1 MSVFSNRRVSWTSI
15 AIIVGLPVL
24 LAFLAWLIWILS
36 DPVKWCSV
44 RVADTKLATSSIN
57 DCTSIEM
64 ELIKW
69 LGWTAVGLLGVVAIA
84 FLTIVTRDLR
94 AGVTAEGW
102 GFKFRTGDDAGKA
115 ADQVAGA
122 AADAAADI
130 KDNVA

>member
-1 MSVFSNRRVSWTSI
+1 MSVFTNRRVSWTSI

-44 RVADTKLATSSIN
+44 RVADTKLATSSIA

-84 FLTIVTRDLR
+84 FLTIVTRDLK
-94 AGVTAEGW
+94 AKIDAEGW
-102 GFKFRTGDDAGKA
+102 GLKLRTGGDAGEA

-130 KDNVA
+130 KSGVA

>member
-24 LAFLAWLIWILS
+24 LAVLTWLIWILS

-44 RVADTKLATSSIN
+44 RVADTRLATSSIN

-69 LGWTAVGLLGVVAIA
+69 LGWIGVGLLAVVAIA
-84 FLTIVTRDLR
+84 FLVIVTRDLK
-94 AGVTAEGW
+94 AGIDAQGW
-102 GFKFRTGDDAGKA
+102 GFKIRTGDDAAQA
-115 ADQVAGA
+115 ADEVAGA

-130 KDNVA
+130 KGGVA